1 MEIYST
7 TLWHLQKDVALS
19 ALSKDLTDM
28 DRLCPQVLTLK
39 TFIVWE
45 ECSLPHGS
53 GPKLCLM
60 VPLCLLRP
68 GA

>member
-28 DRLCPQVLTLK
+28 DKNCPEVARL
-39 TFIVWE
+39 
-45 ECSLPHGS
+45 
-53 GPKLCLM
+53 
-60 VPLCLLRP
+60 
-68 GA
+68 